1 VKKEKYMRTGFN
13 TGPKG
18 MREISSINP
27 PLNLDQT
34 LEEAVRKSIAKAT
47 WLEEADLGA
56 AQQAVQLAATMDE
69 YPNHRHKI
77 APVLIGLLSNLG
89 LLNNRKA
96 AEMTP
101 ADMLAAIANG

>member
-1 VKKEKYMRTGFN
+1 MRTGMSQ
-13 TGPKG
+13 GPRG
-18 MREISSINP
+18 IREISKVNP

-34 LEEAVRKSIAKAT
+34 LEDAVRKSIAQAT

-96 AEMTP
+96 VDLSPAE
-101 ADMLAAIANG
+101 MLAAIANG

>member
-1 VKKEKYMRTGFN
+1 MRTGMN
-13 TGPKG
+13 QGPRG
-18 MREISSINP
+18 IREISKVNP

-34 LEEAVRKSIAKAT
+34 LEDAVRKSIAQAT

-89 LLNNRKA
+89 LLNNRKQA
-96 AEMTP
+96 DLSPAE
-101 ADMLAAIANG
+101 MLAAIANG

>member
-1 VKKEKYMRTGFN
+1 MTVTGFKQ
-13 TGPKG
+13 GPKG
-18 MREISSINP
+18 LREISSINP

-34 LEEAVRKSIAKAT
+34 LEEAVRISISKAT

-56 AQQAVQLAATMDE
+56 AQEAVQLAATMDE
-69 YPNHRHKI
+69 FPQHRHKI
-77 APVLIGLLSNLG
+77 APILIALLSNLG
-89 LLNNRKA
+89 LLNNRKT

>member
-1 VKKEKYMRTGFN
+1 MAITGFKQ
-13 TGPKG
+13 GPKPL
-18 MREISSINP
+18 REITGVNP
-27 PLNLDQT
+27 PLDLNQS
-34 LEEAVRKSIAKAT
+34 LEDAVRKSIQKAT

-89 LLNNRKA
+89 LLNNRKSSELTP
-96 AEMTP
+96 AEM
-101 ADMLAAIANG
+101 LQAIANG

>member
-1 VKKEKYMRTGFN
+1 MKTGMSQ
-13 TGPKG
+13 GPRG
-18 MREISSINP
+18 IREISKVNP

-34 LEEAVRKSIAKAT
+34 LEDAVRKSIAQAT

-96 AEMTP
+96 VDLSPAE
-101 ADMLAAIANG
+101 MLAAIANG

>member
-1 VKKEKYMRTGFN
+1 MRTGM
-13 TGPKG
+13 TQGPRG
-18 MREISSINP
+18 IREISKVNP
-27 PLNLDQT
+27 PLNLDQS
-34 LEEAVRKSIAKAT
+34 LEDAVRKSIAQAT

-89 LLNNRKA
+89 LLNNRKQA
-96 AEMTP
+96 ELSPAEM
-101 ADMLAAIANG
+101 LQAIANG

>member
-1 VKKEKYMRTGFN
+1 MRTGMSQ
-13 TGPKG
+13 GPRPI
-18 MREISSINP
+18 REISKVNP
-27 PLNLDQT
+27 PLNLDQS
-34 LEEAVRKSIAKAT
+34 LEDAVRKSIAQAT

-89 LLNNRKA
+89 LLNNRKT
-96 AEMTP
+96 AEMSP